1 MDKVEIRKWMQVVD
15 KTPVDIASDLR
26 MSPQTIQNYLSGKRV
41 LRSTRKAIEDHLKA
55 IMTPPQK
62 GSEVA

>member
-1 MDKVEIRKWMQVVD
+1 MDLKEIKRWMKTVD

-26 MSPQTIQNYLSGKRV
+26 MSPQTIQKYLSGRRV
-41 LRSTRKAIEDHLKA
+41 LRSTQKAIEDHLKA
-55 IMTPPQK
+55 IMTPLQK